1 MGGEREGCVWVEREK
16 GVCGW
21 RERRV
26 WVGGEREGCVW
37 VERKKEWKKEQIGL
51 TKVAKP
57 SFQLFKAEIY
67 FER

>member
-1 MGGEREGCVWVEREK
+1 MRKREEW
-16 GVCGW
+16 W
-21 RERRV
+21 RERDKGC
-26 WVGGEREGCVW
+26 VGGEREGCVW
-37 VERKKEWKKEQIGL
+37 VERKKEWKREQIGL